1 MRRMAQAGTVLTM
14 AQIFSRAA
22 DTYLRLVLI
31 GLALGAGGVV
41 LVAGGWVRS
50 DYMTRRNLA
59 PVQPVPFSHRHH
71 VGELG
76 IDCRY
81 CHDSVETAASAGYP
95 PTHTCMTCHSQLWT
109 NADVLA
115 PVRESLATGT
125 PLRWTRVYDLP
136 DYVYFN
142 HGIHVQKG
150 VPCQHC
156 HGRVPEMVRI
166 ARAATL
172 EMSWCLECH
181 RHPERYLR
189 PPDQVFDFDW
199 HPPADR
205 EALGRQL
212 VAAAGIQPAKLDNCY
227 VCHR

>member
-1 MRRMAQAGTVLTM
+1 M

-31 GLALGAGGVV
+31 ALALGTGGV
-41 LVAGGWVRS
+41 LLAAGGWVRS
-50 DYMTRRNLA
+50 DYLTRESLPPA
-59 PVQPVPFSHRHH
+59 QPVPFSHRHH
-71 VGELG
+71 VGQLG

-81 CHDSVETAASAGYP
+81 CHGSVETAASAGFP

-109 NADVLA
+109 NAGVLD
-115 PVRESLATGT
+115 PVRQSLASGT
-125 PLRWTRVYDLP
+125 PLRWTRVYALP

-156 HGRVPEMVRI
+156 HGPVPEMVRI
-166 ARAATL
+166 YRAVTL

-181 RHPERYLR
+181 RHPEPYLR
-189 PPDQVFDFDW
+189 PPDQVFDFHW
-199 HPPADR
+199 QAPADR
-205 EALGRQL
+205 EQFGEKL
-212 VAAAGIQPAKLDNCY
+212 VKEAGIHPATLDNCY

>member
-1 MRRMAQAGTVLTM
+1 M
-14 AQIFSRAA
+14 AQIFSPAA
-22 DTYLRLVLI
+22 DNYVRLVLVA
-31 GLALGAGGVV
+31 LVLGAGG
-41 LVAGGWVRS
+41 LLLAAGGWVRS
-50 DYMTRRNLA
+50 DYLTRKDIA
-59 PVQPVPFSHRHH
+59 PAQPVPFSHRHH
-71 VGELG
+71 AGQLG

-115 PVRESLATGT
+115 PVRASLATGT
-125 PLRWTRVYDLP
+125 PLRWNRVYDLP

-156 HGRVPEMVRI
+156 HGPVPDMVRI
-166 ARAATL
+166 YRAASL
-172 EMSWCLECH
+172 EMSWCLDCH

-189 PPDQVFDFDW
+189 PPDQVVNFHW
-199 HPPADR
+199 QPPADR
-205 EALGRQL
+205 VAAGREL
-212 VAAAGIQPAKLDNCY
+212 VAKAGIQPARLDDCY